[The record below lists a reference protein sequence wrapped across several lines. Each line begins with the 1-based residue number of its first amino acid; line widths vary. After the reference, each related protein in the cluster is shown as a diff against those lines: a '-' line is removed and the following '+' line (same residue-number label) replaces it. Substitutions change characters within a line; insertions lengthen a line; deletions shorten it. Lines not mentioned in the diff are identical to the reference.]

1 MSDLQ
6 EVYKHEEKYQGLK
19 HAYAEAMNAFLDIPP
34 TPEQQDARRN
44 ALQSFH
50 LAGIAF
56 FTAFERLFVV
66 GSLSGAATNR
76 VWYLEKAETAV
87 NLLETITKHYA
98 AVIEKAEELGLGLDH
113 FKPSPTS
120 FGTIQRLVNESHQ
133 SIVSQWR
140 TEFERLGLPVPGFV
154 SGPQA
159 GSQECK
165 ADLLLVTV
173 NEIETQTVL
182 EMFAEVTGEEAIPE
196 TIDDRLYR
204 NLGIINGT
212 RIWHAIS
219 EMGSSG
225 VGAMQQTVGM
235 AIRALSPRRVIGIG
249 VGFGVNAKK
258 QKIGDILISHQ
269 IQLYELQRVGKKRI
283 IPRGDKPHASASLIN
298 YCKGTQATWKDATIW
313 TGLILTGEKLVDN
326 IDYRNQLLKME
337 AEAIGGE
344 MEGMGLYVSC
354 LEYRIDWLLI
364 KAICDWADGLKKRN
378 KKARQRKAAA
388 NACRFLIHSLRTA
401 KLTV

>member
-1 MSDLQ
+1 M
-6 EVYKHEEKYQGLK
+6 
-19 HAYAEAMNAFLDIPP
+19 
-34 TPEQQDARRN
+34 
-44 ALQSFH
+44 
-50 LAGIAF
+50 AF
-56 FTAFERLFVV
+56 FTAFERLFVI

-98 AVIEKAEELGLGLDH
+98 AVFEKAQELDISPDD

-120 FGTIQRLVNESHQ
+120 FGTIQRLVNESHPA
-133 SIVSQWR
+133 IVSQWSAA
-140 TEFERLGLPVPGFV
+140 FEKLGLPVPGFV

-182 EMFAEVTGEEAIPE
+182 KMFAEATGKEAVPE

-204 NLGIINGT
+204 HLGVINGT

-235 AIRALSPRRVIGIG
+235 AIRALRPRRVIGIG
-249 VGFGVNAKK
+249 VGFGVNEKK

-298 YCKGTQATWKDATIW
+298 YFKGTQATWKEATIR

-326 IDYRNQLLKME
+326 IDYRNQLLKLE

-354 LEYRIDWLLI
+354 LEYKMDWILI
-364 KAICDWADGLKKRN
+364 KAICDWADGLKHKNKNARQ
-378 KKARQRKAAA
+378 KKAAE
-388 NACRFLIHSLRTA
+388 NACSFLIQSLQAA